1 MILRRLGNK
10 KRIAQDII
18 KHFPPHRVYIEP
30 FFGAGGIFFYKQ
42 RAKYNFL
49 NDLDDDVYNLWN
61 VFFNRRDELIE
72 AVELM
77 PYHESLF
84 QYWRHNKETE
94 PIRKAIRFLMLSNFG
109 WMGMPN
115 MMDFT
120 DNSHKKE
127 LLKNANKIL
136 IDTDC
141 RFMNVDFRKVFDKI
155 SLLPLSGKING
166 KRLTSLGL
174 GLVFIYCDPPY
185 LGTTDNYS
193 NSFTEQDTTD
203 LFTMCIDSKA
213 KFAISEFDNPFILD
227 LAKQH
232 NLNVIKIGERQ
243 AMKARKTEI
252 LITNYKTQNT
262 LF

>member
-18 KHFPPHRVYIEP
+18 KHFPPHRIYIEP

-61 VFFNRRDELIE
+61 VFFNRREELIE
-72 AVELM
+72 AIELM

-84 QYWRHNKETE
+84 QHWRHNKEEE

-109 WMGMPN
+109 YMGKPETMAFIN
-115 MMDFT
+115 
-120 DNSHKKE
+120 DNPIQHIIKTTK
-127 LLKNANKIL
+127 KIL
-136 IDTDC
+136 IDGGC
-141 RFMNVDFRKVFDKI
+141 EFMNCDFRKV
-155 SLLPLSGKING
+155 LGKIH
-166 KRLTSLGL
+166 LTRPYLNIPRS
-174 GLVFIYCDPPY
+174 FIYCDPPY
-185 LGTTDNYS
+185 LNTGNNYS

-227 LAKQH
+227 LAKLH
-232 NLNVIKIGERQ
+232 DLNVIKIGERQ
-243 AMKARKTEI
+243 AMKTRKTEI
-252 LITNYKTQNT
+252 LITNYRTQNT